1 MIRQAPRSLSRQ
13 PAYRDGAVFAWIGV
27 ILLLVLVIGGCFAGF
42 SAYRNSERTIDTVVI
57 DKERVCDR
65 DDCQYLVYTE
75 DGTFK
80 ITDTWGI
87 LTPSARFN
95 SSDVYG
101 RIKEGP
107 ATLDVIGWRIGFFS
121 EYPIIINVHQ
131 E

>member
-1 MIRQAPRSLSRQ
+1 MSYMSSPRHGYHNRGRAALGWL
-13 PAYRDGAVFAWIGV
+13 AA
-27 ILLLVLVIGGCFAGF
+27 ILFLVIVFGGCVAGI
-42 SAYRNSERTIDTVVI
+42 SAYRGSERTIDTVVI

-65 DDCQYLVYTE
+65 NDCQYLVYTE